1 MYNLLRG
8 MIIALAMM
16 AGVVTNAQIPAGY
29 YDGTSGLYGEALKS
43 QLNDIISGHTEYP
56 YTSSGTDVWDILKES
71 DRDPD
76 NAANVILLHTGW
88 SVDAA
93 QEYNGGS
100 GWNRE
105 HVWAKSHGDFGTSA
119 GAGTD
124 AHHLRPC
131 DISVNS
137 ARGNKDF
144 DDGGDQYFDDGGTI
158 PTECYSDED
167 SWETRDA
174 VKGDVARMIFYMATR
189 YEGENGELDL
199 EAVDEVNNYPDPE
212 HGKLSTLLT
221 WHEQD
226 PVDDFERNR
235 NEVVYSYQ
243 GNRNPYIDHPEFVNN
258 VWGGIKPE
266 PSNHATNLKSGIPV
280 LLSWKEAG
288 ENTTHYLIQMNTEG
302 CKDFITPANG
312 NTLTNDDNNFN
323 LQSPASSY
331 QWLVSGAHSVYYFRI
346 TPYNSNGNYY
356 KTDGT
361 IPCVQVNLN

>member
-1 MYNLLRG
+1 MYNFLRG

-56 YTSSGTDVWDILKES
+56 YSSDNTDVWDILKES

-88 SVDAA
+88 SVNAA
-93 QEYNGGS
+93 QEYNSGD

-105 HVWAKSHGDFGTSA
+105 HVWAKSHGDFGTTM

-124 AHHLRPC
+124 VHHLRPC

-137 ARGNKDF
+137 ARNNKDF
-144 DDGGDQYFDDGGTI
+144 DNGGSEYIDGDGATG
-158 PTECYSDED
+158 CYTDSD
-167 SWETRDA
+167 SWEPRDA

-212 HGKLSTLLT
+212 HGKLSTLLS

-243 GNRNPYIDHPEFVNN
+243 GNRNPYIDHPEFVSY
-258 VWGGIKPE
+258 VWIGVKPE
-266 PSNHATNLKSGIPV
+266 PSNHATSFRSRVPV
-280 LLSWKEAG
+280 SLSWQEAG
-288 ENTTHYLIQMNTEG
+288 DNTTHYLIQMNTSG
-302 CKDFITPANG
+302 CGSFSNPLNG
-312 NTLTNDDNNFN
+312 NSVGDDAYNYN
-323 LQSPASSY
+323 LQAPASSY
-331 QWLVSGAHSVYYFRI
+331 SWLVPGGHNTYYFRI
-346 TPYNSNGNYY
+346 IPYNSEGYRY
-356 KTDGT
+356 KTDGSV
-361 IPCVQVNLN
+361 PCAGVILN